1 MTDREA
7 STAMRDDRRD
17 PMAPRDTLNA
27 RLTAV
32 FLALVVAIPVLG
44 VLWYWLNTELAW
56 WDRRLDEAYLV
67 GAILVIAAIAFLSP
81 GFFPAAIWQI
91 RQGML
96 RVWHR
101 WIGR

>member
-1 MTDREA
+1 
-7 STAMRDDRRD
+7 MRDDRRD

-32 FLALVVAIPVLG
+32 FLALAVAIPVLG
-44 VLWYWLNTELAW
+44 VLWYWLNAELDW
-56 WDRRLDEAYLV
+56 WGRRLGEGYLV
-67 GAILVIAAIAFLSP
+67 VPILVIAAIAFLSP
-81 GFFPAAIWQI
+81 GFFPAAMWQI